1 MPDVIAVDFETT
13 LVPVLAHPKA
23 NLVAAQHNDLN
34 IANLGPGGLEE
45 GER

>member
-13 LVPVLAHPKA
+13 LVPVIAHPKA
-23 NLVAAQHNDLN
+23 NLVAAQHDLN